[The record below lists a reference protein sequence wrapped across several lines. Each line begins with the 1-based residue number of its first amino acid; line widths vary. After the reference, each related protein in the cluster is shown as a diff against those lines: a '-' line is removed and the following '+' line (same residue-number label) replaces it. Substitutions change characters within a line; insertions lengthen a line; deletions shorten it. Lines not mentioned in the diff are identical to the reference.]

1 MIQESNEDMCGMGI
15 SKQSE
20 SAKKND
26 RYVSAG
32 AKPEKNAWKAEAQC
46 MEEKNDDKKEAH
58 TTFHF
63 SYDICELHTFGM
75 FLGGRRGGK
84 GGVKLDEAKTCSRDT
99 FLITYRFNIT

>member
-20 SAKKND
+20 SAKND

-32 AKPEKNAWKAEAQC
+32 AKPEKNACKAEAQC
-46 MEEKNDDKKEAH
+46 MDNDKRR
-58 TTFHF
+58 TTIRRKRTQPFTLAMIYV
-63 SYDICELHTFGM
+63 SYIHSGCS
-75 FLGGRRGGK
+75 

>member
-1 MIQESNEDMCGMGI
+1 M
-15 SKQSE
+15 QSR
-20 SAKKND
+20 SAMHGQ
-26 RYVSAG
+26 R
-32 AKPEKNAWKAEAQC
+32 Q
-46 MEEKNDDKKEAH
+46 EKNDDKKEAH